1 MLYRFE
7 SPCISSL
14 PVFLWPAHRPI
25 LELQPQPQHTGATV
39 LVLIQSAPP
48 LPHPAFTSRLH
59 RTARK
64 NEVHANDSGEN
75 RKLTKSVG
83 TGMEEAILN
92 CLEIAGRTVVR
103 RAARIGLGIW
113 MYLREK
119 GKRKGKKRGRK
130 GWN

>member
-1 MLYRFE
+1 MYLLA
-7 SPCISSL
+7 SL
-14 PVFLWPAHRPI
+14 SFSGLR
-25 LELQPQPQHTGATV
+25 TV
-39 LVLIQSAPP
+39 LSRNFNRNRSIPGHGPRPYPVRTSPP
-48 LPHPAFTSRLH
+48 ASAFTSRLH

-92 CLEIAGRTVVR
+92 CLEIAGRMVVR

>member
-1 MLYRFE
+1 MYLLASCLSLACAPSYLGTSTATAAYRGHGPRPYPARI
-7 SPCISSL
+7 SP
-14 PVFLWPAHRPI
+14 PA
-25 LELQPQPQHTGATV
+25 
-39 LVLIQSAPP
+39 
-48 LPHPAFTSRLH
+48 PAFTSRLH

-75 RKLTKSVG
+75 RRLTKSVG

-92 CLEIAGRTVVR
+92 CLEIAGRMVVR